1 MTIAVVPP
9 APPFIRELPPQD
21 LLRIARPIS
30 EALNG
35 SIIDLVETLE
45 GPALAIKPPGNG
57 LPVSDGY

>member
-9 APPFIRELPPQD
+9 ASPFNRELPPQD

-35 SIIDLVETLE
+35 SIIDLVGTLE
-45 GPALAIKPPGNG
+45 GPALAIKPPGNE
-57 LPVSDGY
+57 LSLSDGY

>member
-9 APPFIRELPPQD
+9 ASPSIRELPQKD

-35 SIIDLVETLE
+35 SIIDLVGTLE

-57 LPVSDGY
+57 LSLSDGY